1 MSAKE
6 RTVESYLAA
15 LPADQR
21 AALEKVRR
29 AIRAAAPGAE
39 ECFSY
44 GIPAFRLDGKLVAGF
59 SASARHCSYF
69 PMSGRTI
76 AALEAELVD
85 YQTSKGAVRF
95 PPARPLPAAL
105 VRRLV
110 KARIGEEREP

>member
-15 LPADQR
+15 LPADKR

-44 GIPAFRLDGKLVAGF
+44 GIPAFRLDG
-59 SASARHCSYF
+59 
-69 PMSGRTI
+69 
-76 AALEAELVD
+76 
-85 YQTSKGAVRF
+85 
-95 PPARPLPAAL
+95 
-105 VRRLV
+105 
-110 KARIGEEREP
+110 